1 MNKSERMLEH
11 YTIPMTI
18 RYWTTG
24 EPVVSHLGD
33 TLIDAEAGLGPV
45 EHSLDL
51 LQLTTAT

>member
-1 MNKSERMLEH
+1 MLEH

-18 RYWTTG
+18 RYWTTE